1 MKSKRILL
9 IAITTVALS
18 SCGTYNNKLRFTKVK
33 KSPKKEIVSSAESK
47 ANNDLPL
54 EKFTQEETSFENA
67 ELIPQVINSASE
79 TEDFSAFSDSDVTEP
94 TLDEI
99 SSTEKPEV
107 IEETKIEGEDK
118 ESRMAEIKYSRNRA
132 WLNTAGALLTLGSG
146 IGLTILFFFSWIGGA
161 TLIGGVVGAYIFYY
175 FLCKHLYQAAIDSR
189 ILKYKTPEGA
199 DASNELQGWNLA
211 HIIIASVFGFFI
223 PLIVLG
229 VKMNRVK
236 KQYKPQ
242 K

>member
-1 MKSKRILL
+1 MKSKRTLL
-9 IAITTVALS
+9 IALAAIALS
-18 SCGTYNNKLRFTKVK
+18 SCGTYTNKLRFTKVK
-33 KSPKKEIVSSAESK
+33 KSPKKEIVSSTEAK
-47 ANNDLPL
+47 ANSDLPL

-67 ELIPQVINSASE
+67 ELIPQEINSASE
-79 TEDFSAFSDSDVTEP
+79 TEDFSAFSDGDVTEP
-94 TLDEI
+94 TLNER
-99 SSTEKPEV
+99 SSTEKPGV
-107 IEETKIEGEDK
+107 IEETQIEDEDK

-132 WLNTAGALLTLGSG
+132 WLNTAGALLTLGAG
-146 IGLTILFFFSWIGGA
+146 IGLTILFFSSWIGGA

-211 HIIIASVFGFFI
+211 HIIIASVFGLFI

-236 KQYKPQ
+236 KQYRQ
-242 K
+242 KK